1 MGEKREST
9 NIMEPV
15 IRDLVNA
22 CKTMLPIVSR
32 HCAGTS
38 NGDLVVKMAERAI
51 ACAEN
56 IGITAW
62 DKGEEKNKLGC
73 FGIVGRHYDFKITIT
88 KSLDWDEEYHY
99 EGQDPLGRKIR
110 IRLTDKDELVAVD
123 AGEVIYIRGQV
134 VAHRSIFG
142 EPVTIIESTSAVTKV

>member
-9 NIMEPV
+9 IILEPV

-32 HCAGTS
+32 NCAGTP

-56 IGITAW
+56 IGITVW
-62 DKGEEKNKLGC
+62 DKGEEKHKLGC

-88 KSLDWDEEYHY
+88 KSLDWGDEYHY
-99 EGQDPLGRKIR
+99 EGQDPLGRKVRIR
-110 IRLTDKDELVAVD
+110 ITEKEELIAVD

-134 VAHRSIFG
+134 AAHCSIFG
-142 EPVTIIESTSAVTKV
+142 EPVTIIETNAVVTTV

>member
-9 NIMEPV
+9 NIMAPV

-32 HCAGTS
+32 HCAGTP
-38 NGDLVVKMAERAI
+38 NGDLVVKMAESAI
-51 ACAEN
+51 TCAEN

-62 DKGEEKNKLGC
+62 DKSGNKHKLGC

-88 KSLDWDEEYHY
+88 KSLDWEDEYHY
-99 EGQDPLGRKIR
+99 EGLDPLGRKVR
-110 IRLTDKDELVAVD
+110 IRVTEKEEL
-123 AGEVIYIRGQV
+123 I
-134 VAHRSIFG
+134 
-142 EPVTIIESTSAVTKV
+142 